1 MTDLARGVRR
11 GPFAEAPRRPALA
24 EHVLVGT
31 VTALVAALA
40 LVPTTYLVW
49 RSLTENGGFTLDH
62 YRAAY
67 STIGIGALTF
77 NSLWFAVGSSAV
89 AVVAGTLTAYLVV
102 RTDVPGRR
110 LLFLGSVVPLVIP
123 GVLYTVAWIF
133 LASPRAGLLN
143 AIPGVGLN
151 VFSGPG
157 MVFAEGFHLAPL
169 VFLLMAAAFASVDPA
184 LEEAATLS
192 GAHPRAVALRV
203 TLPLVR
209 PALIAA
215 VVVTLVRTI
224 ESFEVPALVGLPA
237 GIWVYTSRI
246 WRAMSIFPADVGQ
259 AAAYSVTLLVPCVL
273 GLALLLRATRGL
285 RRFRTVSGRGFRGT
299 RVKLGRWRRP
309 ACLAATVYVS
319 VAAVLPVLALG
330 WISLQHFYGAPST
343 DDFRRLTLSNYVSV
357 LDEPASVRTVWN
369 TLLVGAGAATAVV
382 VLAVVIAWVVVRT
395 RIPGRTLL
403 DATAFLPL
411 ALPGIVLGLAL
422 LVIYVRSPL
431 PVYGTLWVLVI
442 AYVTRYLPY
451 GMRYATA
458 ALAQIGDDL
467 EEAARSSGASR
478 LQAFRRI
485 LVPLILPSL
494 AAAWLYVLVVS
505 ARELSSAILLYSPG
519 KEVLAVRIWELYED
533 GRLTELAALGV
544 VMVAALCTLAGAA
557 YSLTRRSTLMRR
569 LARG

>member
-1 MTDLARGVRR
+1 MTDLSPSVRR
-11 GPFAEAPRRPALA
+11 GPFAGAPRRTAPGEL
-24 EHVLVGT
+24 VLVGT
-31 VTALVAALA
+31 VAAVVAALA
-40 LVPTTYLVW
+40 LVPTAYLVW
-49 RSLTENGGFTLDH
+49 RSLSENGAFTLDH
-62 YRAAY
+62 YRSAY
-67 STIGIGALTF
+67 STVGIGTLAF
-77 NSLWFAVGSSAV
+77 NSLWFALGSSAV

-110 LLFLGSVVPLVIP
+110 LLFLGSVAPLVIP

-151 VFSGPG
+151 VYSGPG
-157 MVFAEGFHLAPL
+157 MVLAEGFHLAPL
-169 VFLLMAAAFASVDPA
+169 VFLLMAAAFTSVDPA

-192 GAHPRAVALRV
+192 GARPRAVALRV

-209 PALIAA
+209 PALIGAA
-215 VVVTLVRTI
+215 VVTLVRTI
-224 ESFEVPALVGLPA
+224 ESFEVPALVGIPA
-237 GIWVYTSRI
+237 GIWVFTSRV

-259 AAAYSVTLLVPCVL
+259 AAAYSVTLLVPCVI
-273 GLALLLRATRGL
+273 GLAVLVRATRGL
-285 RRFRTVSGRGFRGT
+285 RRFQTVSGRGFRGT
-299 RVKLGRWRRP
+299 RVELGRWRRP
-309 ACLAATVYVS
+309 AGLAAAIYVS
-319 VAAVLPVLALG
+319 VAAALPVLALG
-330 WISLQHFYGAPST
+330 WISLQRFYGAASA
-343 DDFRRLTLSNYVSV
+343 DDLRRLTLSNYGSV
-357 LDEPASVRTVWN
+357 LDEPATLRTVWN
-369 TLLVGAGAATAVV
+369 TLLVGAGAATVV
-382 VLAVVIAWVVVRT
+382 VITAVVIGWVVVRT

-411 ALPGIVLGLAL
+411 ALPGIVLGLSL
-422 LVIYVRSPL
+422 LVVYVRSPL
-431 PVYGTLWVLVI
+431 PVYGTLWVLLI

-458 ALAQIGDDL
+458 ALTQIGDDL

-519 KEVLAVRIWELYED
+519 NEVLSVRIWELYED

-557 YSLTRRSTLMRR
+557 YSLSRRSTLMRR